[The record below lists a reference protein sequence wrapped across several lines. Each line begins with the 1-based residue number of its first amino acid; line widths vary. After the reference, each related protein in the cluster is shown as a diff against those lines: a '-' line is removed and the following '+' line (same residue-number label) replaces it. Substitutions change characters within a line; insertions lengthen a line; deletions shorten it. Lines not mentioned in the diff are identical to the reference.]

1 MYTDADAFTHTKT
14 LSLWFTSISSLS
26 LCDGHTWI
34 AASLPSHHYTL
45 VCFLTCT
52 YVHMEGARVGPV
64 SGAVG
69 GGLCVIVGV
78 CVYPFIGAYSL
89 IEQTR
94 VPRQHHSLWPN
105 GHSRYCFSVYRTHQH
120 THFTTMNMSSG
131 FDIETQTHKW
141 IHTET
146 SQLVCA
152 EWERERG
159 QWPKHEP
166 CQYAAGCH

>member
-1 MYTDADAFTHTKT
+1 MWWTH
-14 LSLWFTSISSLS
+14 LNSCFP
-26 LCDGHTWI
+26 
-34 AASLPSHHYTL
+34 SLPSLHTCLLLNMYICAHGRGKGRA
-45 VCFLTCT
+45 CFRRCW
-52 YVHMEGARVGPV
+52 
-64 SGAVG
+64 